1 MRAEKG
7 ITLIISNED
16 LDEILRILKSLGIFG
31 VFIDGVS
38 GTVNN
43 EKRKQEG
50 EFLGMLLGTL

>member
-16 LDEILRILKSLGIFG
+16 LDEILRMLKSLGIFG
-31 VFIDGVS
+31 AFIDGVS